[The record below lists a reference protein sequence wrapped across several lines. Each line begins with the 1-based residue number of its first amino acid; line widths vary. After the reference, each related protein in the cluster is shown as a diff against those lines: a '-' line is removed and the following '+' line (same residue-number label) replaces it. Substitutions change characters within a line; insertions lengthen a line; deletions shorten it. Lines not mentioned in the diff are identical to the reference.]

1 MPGEVT
7 FAGEA
12 LMSVELFKL
21 DGKVAL
27 VTGAGSGLGR
37 EMAIGLSAAGCDVV
51 CADRER
57 SWVTETVS
65 IIQSRGHKASRIIF
79 DVTKEDEIA
88 HLGRAIKSSH
98 GKLDVLV
105 NNAGVAPYPKRLHEV
120 DASDWRRVVEVNL
133 NGPFLVMRA
142 VIPLMMETGGGSII
156 NVASLIGLGGFYPG
170 FPVSGVAYA
179 ATKAGLAGMTKQV
192 AAEYAKDKIRAN
204 AIAPGWQGAG
214 TRLADHFKADWSAE
228 DRERFEQAI
237 LSGTPMGR
245 RGDAKELQ
253 GLVIYLAS
261 DASSYVTGQII
272 AHDGGW
278 TAI

>member
-1 MPGEVT
+1 
-7 FAGEA
+7 
-12 LMSVELFKL
+12 MSTELFKL

-105 NNAGVAPYPKRLHEV
+105 NNAAFQQHVDDFDDLTEEQFDLTLKTNLYGYFHMAKAAVPKMKE
-120 DASDWRRVVEVNL
+120 
-133 NGPFLVMRA
+133 
-142 VIPLMMETGGGSII
+142 GGSIVMTGSVTGLMGSKALLDYSLTKGGI
-156 NVASLIGLGGFYPG
+156 HAFVRSLASQLVGRGIRVNAVAPG
-170 FPVSGVAYA
+170 PVWTPLNPADKEAKRVAQFGA
-179 ATKAGLAGMTKQV
+179 QTPMQRPAQP
-192 AAEYAKDKIRAN
+192 EE
-204 AIAPGWQGAG
+204 IAPAFVF
-214 TRLADHFKADWSAE
+214 LAAPSC
-228 DRERFEQAI
+228 
-237 LSGTPMGR
+237 
-245 RGDAKELQ
+245 
-253 GLVIYLAS
+253 
-261 DASSYVTGQII
+261 SSYITGEVLPII
-272 AHDGGW
+272 GGYSGG
-278 TAI
+278 

>member
-1 MPGEVT
+1 
-7 FAGEA
+7 
-12 LMSVELFKL
+12 MSIELFKL

-37 EMAIGLSAAGCDVV
+37 EMAIGLSAAGADVI
-51 CADRER
+51 CADRDK
-57 SWVTETVS
+57 SLVTETVS
-65 IIQSRGHKASRIIF
+65 TIHSAGGKASRIIF

-88 HLGRAIKSSH
+88 HLGRAVKSSH
-98 GKLDVLV
+98 GKLDVLI

-120 DASDWRRVVEVNL
+120 DVADWHRVVDVNL
-133 NGPFLVMRA
+133 TGPFLVSRA
-142 VIPLMMETGGGSII
+142 VIPLMLEARSGSIVNI
-156 NVASLIGLGGFYPG
+156 ASLIGIGGFYPD

-179 ATKAGLAGMTKQV
+179 ATKAGLTGLTKQI
-192 AAEYAKDKIRAN
+192 AAEYARDNIRAN

-228 DRERFEQAI
+228 DKTRFEQAI
-237 LSGTPMGR
+237 IAGTPMGR
-245 RGDAKELQ
+245 RGEPNELQ

-261 DASSYVTGQII
+261 EASRYVTGQVI

-278 TAI
+278 TAV

>member
-1 MPGEVT
+1 
-7 FAGEA
+7 
-12 LMSVELFKL
+12 MSAELFKL

-37 EMAIGLSAAGCDVV
+37 EMAIGLSAAGCDVI
-51 CADRER
+51 CADRDKG
-57 SWVTETVS
+57 WVTETVS
-65 IIQSRGHKASRIIF
+65 LIQSSGGKASRIIF
-79 DVTKEDEIA
+79 DVTKEEEIA
-88 HLGRAIKSSH
+88 HLGRAVKGSH
-98 GKLDVLV
+98 GKLDVLI
-105 NNAGVAPYPKRLHEV
+105 NNAGVAPYPKRLHEA
-120 DASDWRRVVEVNL
+120 DTADWRRVIDVNL
-133 NGPFLVMRA
+133 NGPFLVTRA
-142 VIPLMMETGGGSII
+142 VIPLMLDAGGGSII
-156 NVASLIGLGGFYPG
+156 NIASLIGIGGFYPG
-170 FPVSGVAYA
+170 FAVSGVAYA
-179 ATKAGLAGMTKQV
+179 AAKAGLTGMTKQI

-214 TRLADHFKADWSAE
+214 TRLADHFKADWNAE

-237 LSGTPMGR
+237 LAGTPIGR

-261 DASSYVTGQII
+261 DASAYVTGQLI

>member
-1 MPGEVT
+1 
-7 FAGEA
+7 
-12 LMSVELFKL
+12 MSSELFRL

-37 EMAIGLSAAGCDVV
+37 EMAIGLAAAGCDVI
-51 CADRER
+51 CADRDK

-65 IIQSRGHKASRIIF
+65 IIQSGGWKASRIVF

-88 HLGRAIKSSH
+88 HLGRAVKSSH
-98 GKLDVLV
+98 GKIDVLV

-120 DASDWRRVVEVNL
+120 DSADWRRVLDVNL
-133 NGPFLVMRA
+133 TGPFLVTRA
-142 VIPLMMETGGGSII
+142 VIPLMLEAGSGSII
-156 NVASLIGLGGFYPG
+156 NIASLIGIGGFYPG
-170 FPVSGVAYA
+170 FPVSGAAYA
-179 ATKAGLAGMTKQV
+179 AAKAGLTGLTRQI
-192 AAEYAKDKIRAN
+192 AAEYARDKIRAN

-237 LSGTPMGR
+237 LAGTPMGR
-245 RGDAKELQ
+245 RGDAKELR

-261 DASSYVTGQII
+261 DASSYVTGQLI

-278 TAI
+278 TAV

>member
-1 MPGEVT
+1 
-7 FAGEA
+7 
-12 LMSVELFKL
+12 MSIELFKL

-37 EMAIGLSAAGCDVV
+37 EMAIGLSAAGADVI
-51 CADRER
+51 CADRDK
-57 SWVTETVS
+57 SLVTETVATIHS
-65 IIQSRGHKASRIIF
+65 TGGKASRIIF

-88 HLGRAIKSSH
+88 HLGRAVKSSH
-98 GKLDVLV
+98 GKLDVLI

-120 DASDWRRVVEVNL
+120 DVVDWHRVVDVNL
-133 NGPFLVMRA
+133 TGPFLVTRA
-142 VIPLMMETGGGSII
+142 VIPLMLETGSGSIVNI
-156 NVASLIGLGGFYPG
+156 ASLIGIGGFYPG

-179 ATKAGLAGMTKQV
+179 ATKAGLTGLTKQI
-192 AAEYAKDKIRAN
+192 AAEYARDNIRAN

-228 DRERFEQAI
+228 DKTRFEQAI
-237 LSGTPMGR
+237 IAGTPIGR
-245 RGDAKELQ
+245 RGEPDELQ

-261 DASSYVTGQII
+261 GASRYVTGQVI

-278 TAI
+278 TAV